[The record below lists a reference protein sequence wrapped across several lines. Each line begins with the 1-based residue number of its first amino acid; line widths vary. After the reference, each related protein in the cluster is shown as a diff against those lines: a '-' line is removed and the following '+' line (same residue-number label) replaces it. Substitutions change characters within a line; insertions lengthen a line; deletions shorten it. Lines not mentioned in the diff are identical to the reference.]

1 MQFENEQEQRVYE
14 QHIQRQ
20 RRTSSNPLTKP
31 GFAPSGTGV
40 GKVHPVSELKASR
53 RPTEW
58 IVEEIGARG
67 ACVLLA
73 ADKGSGKTSLLY
85 AMANAITNGEVFMG
99 QLPTTQSK
107 VLVLQGDESRT
118 NACDKLEAM
127 GFDADFDFLF
137 PDEVGWNGLELPK
150 LRRLI
155 EDRSYGAVLL
165 DSVTTL
171 LGNGAQGV
179 RMNDPEFAGPLYG
192 LNQLAGEMG
201 ILAVIASHLRK
212 TDGQTQRSICADDVL
227 GAGTLTSAVSDVWSL
242 TRARQRDYPDHFVL
256 ECLGKRNCQLGTAWN
271 LQGSQEDFSWVLK
284 SVVDPNDLL
293 PEKRRELKARIV
305 QLLTDATR
313 GLTAQ
318 EIAAELGCNA
328 EVARR
333 SCRELA
339 LGQQVRKEKAKSN
352 GGRPPWLYG
361 IGLSLPNPH

>member
-1 MQFENEQEQRVYE
+1 MHFENEQERLVFE
-14 QHIQRQ
+14 QHRQSQRSTFSNQ
-20 RRTSSNPLTKP
+20 QPGPCSTSS
-31 GFAPSGTGV
+31 GTHV
-40 GKVHPVSELKASR
+40 GKVHSVTDLKASR
-53 RPTEW
+53 QPTHW

-85 AMANAITNGEVFMG
+85 AMANSISNGEVFMG
-99 QLPTTQSK
+99 QLLTTQTK

-127 GFDADFDFLF
+127 GLDADFDFLF

-179 RMNDPEFAGPLYG
+179 RMNEPEFAGPLYR

-212 TDGQTQRSICADDVL
+212 TDGPTKRSICADDVL

-242 TRARQRDYPDHFVL
+242 TRERQPRYSDHFVL

-284 SVVDPNDLL
+284 SVADPNDLL

-305 QLLTDATR
+305 QLLTDAAC

-318 EIAAELGCNA
+318 QIAAELGCNA

-339 LGQQVRKEKAKSN
+339 LVQQVGKVKAESN

-361 IGLSLPNPH
+361 VGTFPT